1 MGTNGRVNPL
11 VSRLL
16 VLDSF
21 EQLLQTEAGYGGV
34 VYT

>member
-1 MGTNGRVNPL
+1 MGTDRLVNPL
-11 VSRLL
+11 IPRLL
-16 VLDSF
+16 VFDSF